1 MFGSSRN
8 SLFRRTRGG
17 IAVRHPAGLDIVLR
31 PLMAEDRERLA
42 AHLMRLSP
50 ADRRTRFFHQ
60 TSDEA
65 IARYCGRIDWKTAYL
80 VGAVVEDTLR
90 GVGELVPEGE
100 DGAAEIAVTVEE
112 GWRHA
117 ALGRILV
124 AALLV
129 VAEENGL
136 RSAKLLFLHENEAMR
151 RLVSDIGARLGS
163 ASGVT
168 EALVD
173 LGPDML

>member
-1 MFGSSRN
+1 MFGFSKN
-8 SLFRRTRGG
+8 SLFRKTREGV
-17 IAVRHPAGLDIVLR
+17 AVSHPAGLDIVLR

-42 AHLMRLSP
+42 AHMMRLSP
-50 ADRRTRFFHQ
+50 VDRRTRFFHQ

-65 IARYCGRIDWKTAYL
+65 IARYCERIDWKTAFL
-80 VGAVVEDTLR
+80 VGAFMEDTLR
-90 GVGELVPEGE
+90 GVGELVPEGN
-100 DGAAEIAVTVEE
+100 DGAAELAVTVEE

-124 AALLV
+124 ATLLV
-129 VAEENGL
+129 VAEEYGL

-151 RLVSDIGARLGS
+151 RLVADIGARLGS

-173 LGPDML
+173 LGPDVL